1 MGLAHSLN
9 CFWSP
14 SYPVYALRKRHPMK
28 SILIVNCWLW
38 CCLAVLSA
46 QTNPQATESLT
57 YRALGTGQTTGHIA
71 DLIINNRLPEEFIA
85 SEQWCFIPALNGFQS
100 YVARIPAGITIP
112 GQGMATIPMIGY
124 CTDISTP
131 PVPAGQTMPPVT
143 DWVPVATPGNPNTEG
158 LSSSVQRLLLTAP
171 LPSFQ
176 AEQAGFLRTLPAF
189 KPAKSPAKNMP
200 ELLYPG
206 TDLPLGGTYAVN
218 QQPRAVAPMI
228 VAAVQLIEKVV
239 ESRQANHQFATPFSS
254 DPLQEREA
262 IVQQTVWIMMAA
274 LVGETY
280 TQEDFTK
287 KIYAQYERNTGTT
300 ATNLPAPQKEQLT
313 DGVAVFWR
321 TFNATGIF
329 ANVFR

>member
-1 MGLAHSLN
+1 
-9 CFWSP
+9 
-14 SYPVYALRKRHPMK
+14 MK
-28 SILIVNCWLW
+28 SILIASCWLW
-38 CCLAVLSA
+38 SCLAVLSA
-46 QTNPQATESLT
+46 QTDPPATGSLT

-71 DLIINNRLPEEFIA
+71 DLIINNKLPEEFIA

-112 GQGMATIPMIGY
+112 SQGAATIPLIGY

-131 PVPAGQTMPPVT
+131 PVPAGQAMPPVA
-143 DWVPVATPGNPNTEG
+143 DWIPVATPAHTNSEG
-158 LSSSVQRLLLTAP
+158 LTSSAQRILPTPP

-189 KPAKSPAKNMP
+189 QPAKSTAKNRP

-206 TDLPLGGTYAVN
+206 TDLPLGGTYVVN

-228 VAAVQLIEKVV
+228 VAAVQLIEAVV
-239 ESRQANHQFATPFSS
+239 ESQQANNQFTTPFSS

-287 KIYAQYERNTGTT
+287 KIYTQYELNTGTT
-300 ATNLPAPQKEQLT
+300 VTNLLPPQKEQLT
-313 DGVAVFWR
+313 DGIAVFWR
-321 TFNATGIF
+321 TFNATGIS
-329 ANVFR
+329 AKVFQ